1 MELEKTSAQ
10 YGCTCICNSEQKATA
25 GKLSRAGKCLA
36 SSSWKLGMLS
46 SAPSTGHR
54 CRIACARSA
63 RVASPPCMQARD
75 QRKKHSSSGKAA
87 GSAARQGA
95 GRRRSLWLHAVC
107 PQAAS
112 GKRREGKKGNSNI
125 FLFPTPARTVYK
137 NGD

>member
-63 RVASPPCMQARD
+63 RVASPPCMQEIRGRSTLPLEKLPDLQQGRELAGGGHCGSTPSVLRPLQESGVKGRKEIATFFYSPP
-75 QRKKHSSSGKAA
+75 QRVQFIKMGT
-87 GSAARQGA
+87 
-95 GRRRSLWLHAVC
+95 
-107 PQAAS
+107 
-112 GKRREGKKGNSNI
+112 N
-125 FLFPTPARTVYK
+125 
-137 NGD
+137 